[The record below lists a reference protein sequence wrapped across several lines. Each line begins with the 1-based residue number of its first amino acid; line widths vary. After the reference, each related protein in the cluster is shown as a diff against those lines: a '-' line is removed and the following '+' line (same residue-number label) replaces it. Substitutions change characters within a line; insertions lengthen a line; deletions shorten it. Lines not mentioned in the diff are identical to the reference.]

1 MGEYCELE
9 KMLLNHD
16 LQEAQVKVET
26 IQLLDSS
33 LNVTPCRG

>member
-1 MGEYCELE
+1 MGEYCELG

-26 IQLLDSS
+26 IQLLDTT
-33 LNVTPCRG
+33 LNITPCRG

>member
-1 MGEYCELE
+1 MGEYFELE

-16 LQEAQVKVET
+16 LQEAQVRVET
-26 IQLLDSS
+26 IQLLDST